1 MAFLVQGDSS
11 TATNPVLDL
20 YTSFDNILTDV
31 YSLSFQIYDVST
43 DANRAAFNS
52 NNPSTVQVYPTTP
65 GTYFNLDV
73 NHLTTDVPAG
83 HKLSTGH
90 YYAPWLVPTGS
101 NLGNYIIAWY
111 YQRTSIS
118 AQKTYQEEFVVID
131 TQIAT
136 IGSPLAA
143 QLQMY
148 MWDYFSANEL
158 IDRVEYSP
166 QQYELA
172 INLAVMRF
180 NAVPFVDPVPS
191 VELSTAGSLRAFHGR
206 RAGISCARRR
216 SSSFEIS
223 SPTWT
228 VISTSGSPTSTR
240 LYIAAGNM
248 HLQEFDQMVRGVK
261 NNLNNDDGWDTVD
274 SPYAAPL
281 GGYGNSGFGWGWG

>member
-180 NAVPFVDPVPS
+180 NAVPFLTQYQALNFPPQALYV
-191 VELSTAGSLRAFHGR
+191 LFMGAAGHLLR
-206 RAGISCARRR
+206 
-216 SSSFEIS
+216 
-223 SPTWT
+223 
-228 VISTSGSPTSTR
+228 STSILQLRNQLTYMDGNIHVGITDKHS